1 MAGDVR
7 VWINWKGVVSTGDGA
22 VNIVQEIVQAPPPVP
37 AARVPAPPGVVP
49 SRSAARG
56 ARRARHQPAP

>member
-37 AARVPAPPGVVP
+37 AARVPAPDRKSVV
-49 SRSAARG
+49 
-56 ARRARHQPAP
+56 